1 METTTTSNSQ
11 FGLIG
16 QVVAGLRVR
25 QLLGSGGMGQV
36 YLADQIDLG
45 TTRALKVID
54 ANYLADEQVLAR
66 FRREAKVLSRL
77 HHNHIIEVLDFGEL
91 GDGTLFLSM
100 EFIDGGDLETYLE
113 THGAMDL
120 VGGLRILKDIAD
132 AVRYAHG
139 ENVLHRDL
147 KPGNIVLRAGDAS
160 HAKIIDFGL
169 VTLVGPERATKLT
182 EANMVVGTPHFMAP
196 EQIHGVEEL
205 TGAVDVYALAGLA
218 YALFTGHSV
227 FPPDDHAS
235 VLSMVRAHCYDEPVR
250 LSERKVQC
258 VIPEFLDTL
267 LLACLAKN
275 PEHRPSAE
283 EVSFHFAR
291 LYNEAIQTTAS
302 RAIARPNAD
311 ADIAEML
318 WSDAVMPRTPEQGR
332 LDALGKQIEEV
343 LLALGE
349 ASEDADVQSRTECIQ
364 QASSSLGSLQ
374 LEQALLTSDADER
387 EGSLQADRMRQR
399 ILMGARIDELETV
412 LRQQFR
418 EFYVRLMAR
427 SRDLSEGEDDVDSDE
442 AHLFQMLEQLVETVL
457 ESKRK

>member
-1 METTTTSNSQ
+1 METIIIRDSQ

-45 TTRALKVID
+45 TVRALKVID
-54 ANYLADEQVLAR
+54 ATYRDDERVLAR

-77 HHNHIIEVLDFGEL
+77 HHDHIIQVLDFGEL

-100 EFIDGGDLETYLE
+100 EFIDGGDLETYLR

-120 VGGLRILKDIAD
+120 VGGLRILRDIAD

-160 HAKIIDFGL
+160 QAKIIDFGL
-169 VTLVGPERATKLT
+169 VTLVGPDRATKLT
-182 EANMVVGTPHFMAP
+182 EANMVVGSPLFMAP
-196 EQIHGVEEL
+196 EQIQGVEDL

-218 YALFTGHSV
+218 YALFTGDSV
-227 FPPDDHAS
+227 FRSDDHAS

-250 LSERKVQC
+250 LSARNPQC

-364 QASSSLGSLQ
+364 QASSSLSSLQ
-374 LEQALLTSDADER
+374 LEQALLAADAEEQ

-399 ILMGARIDELETV
+399 ILMGSRIDELETV
-412 LRQQFR
+412 LREQFR
-418 EFYVRLMAR
+418 KFYVRMMAVA
-427 SRDLSEGEDDVDSDE
+427 RDSGDAQNPDEED
-442 AHLFQMLEQLVETVL
+442 LFQMLEQLVETVL
-457 ESKRK
+457 ELKRK